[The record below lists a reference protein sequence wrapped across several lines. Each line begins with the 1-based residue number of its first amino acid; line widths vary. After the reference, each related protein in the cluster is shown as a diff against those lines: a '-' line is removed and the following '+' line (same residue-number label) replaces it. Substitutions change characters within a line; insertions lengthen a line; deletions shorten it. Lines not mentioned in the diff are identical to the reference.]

1 MPLNVKIGGD
11 TTGFASA
18 MAKAQAIAVVT
29 SGEIQKRFQASAAGI
44 ATSYARAFAP
54 LALAAGGG
62 VVAAVLT
69 FKAIG
74 AAADAAKEQIEEFV
88 KISERATKANVSTDF
103 LQRWERDA
111 YKTGLAVADLGKA
124 LENLQKAARP
134 QLNEGNQS
142 DLEKLLTGNVKA
154 GNITAAQARGITTE
168 TDAEA
173 RAKRVLD
180 LIEDMRTRGAEVAAL
195 NIAGKLFGPELEE
208 AIRRNVNLTDQ
219 LKKNLEGGSPVF
231 SEESINRAVQLN
243 DRLDEARRTL
253 QDGLKPLYEAFANFG
268 TGHHAAWV
276 DIVEAMARAVPI
288 AQQLWAEI
296 KNVETQ
302 TQSLFTRFNRF
313 LEARGLMGGG
323 DLTTPS
329 LTGGAPKFV
338 DPEAETGLNLLRQR
352 MSSQAI
358 LRAQQASRA
367 IEEGVRPDISKPPPE
382 KAKTSSRAKETA
394 ESNDQIEKYILNLQ
408 KQNDLLRVEFENFG
422 KSNIER
428 ERGVAIARLDAAA
441 REAGRAATDEETAAV
456 NRQAEARGRLKD
468 SIQAQRD
475 AVELQRFAGSEL
487 VDILDRA
494 IVKGEEFNDIMAD
507 VARTLAKAALQA
519 AIMGSGPL
527 ASLFGTQGVGGA
539 TGGIIGL
546 LAKSFGGAR
555 AGGGMVDPGKFYVVG
570 ENGPELLAP
579 RTPGVVVPNIASSGM
594 GSGTPMINFAPVIDA
609 RGADPGQIAIL
620 RAEMKGLAQ
629 QMPRMAAAVM
639 ADRGRAWR

>member
-18 MAKAQAIAVVT
+18 MARAQAIATVT
-29 SGEIQKRFQASAAGI
+29 SREIQRRFEGSAASI
-44 ATSYARAFAP
+44 AASYARAFAP

-62 VVAAVLT
+62 LLAAVGT

-74 AAADAAKEQIEEFV
+74 AAVDAAKEQIEEFV
-88 KISERATKANVSTDF
+88 KISERAAKANVSTDF

-111 YKTGLAVADLGKA
+111 YKAGIATAELGKA
-124 LENLQKAARP
+124 LENLQKASRP

-142 DLEKLLTGNVKA
+142 ELQKLLSGNVAA

-219 LKKNLEGGSPVF
+219 LKKNLESGSPVF

-243 DRLDEARRTL
+243 DRLNEAQRIL

-276 DIVEAMARAVPI
+276 DIVEAMARAIPV
-288 AQQLWAEI
+288 AQQLAGEIRKVEAE
-296 KNVETQ
+296 VQ
-302 TQSLFTRFNRF
+302 GLFTRFNRF

-367 IEEGVRPDISKPPPE
+367 IEEGVRPDISKPEP
-382 KAKTSSRAKETA
+382 KGGGKSRAQSTQ
-394 ESNDQIEKYILNLQ
+394 ESNDEIERLISNLQ
-408 KQNDLLRVEFENFG
+408 KQNDLLQAEFEAFG
-422 KSNIER
+422 KSNTER
-428 ERGVAIARLDAAA
+428 ERGLATARLDAAA
-441 REAGRAATDEETAAV
+441 REAGRAATDAETDAV

-468 SIQAQRD
+468 SIQKQKD
-475 AVELQRFAGSEL
+475 AVELQRFAGQEL
-487 VDILDRA
+487 VDALDRA
-494 IVKGEEFNDIMAD
+494 IIQGDKFSDIVDDIAKS
-507 VARTLAKAALQA
+507 LAKAALQA
-519 AIMGSGPL
+519 AIMGTGPL

-539 TGGIIGL
+539 SGGAIGL
-546 LAKSFGGAR
+546 LAGLFGGAK
-555 AGGGMVDPGKFYVVG
+555 AGGGSVNPGKFYVVG
-570 ENGPELLAP
+570 EKGPELLAP
-579 RTPGVVVPNIASSGM
+579 KTPGVVIPNVASRAYASG
-594 GSGTPMINFAPVIDA
+594 GTSVMHSPTYNITPAQGVTPDQLAAVIDRNNQTFA
-609 RGADPGQIAIL
+609 RNLPEIMRRSD
-620 RAEMKGLAQ
+620 
-629 QMPRMAAAVM
+629 
-639 ADRGRAWR
+639 WRYA